1 MSPESAL
8 PPTEHRDAA
17 AADERGPARGGP
29 WPDPDG
35 HERLLE
41 RLIGVRSS
49 KPSFYAAWREKSA
62 RLDRTIETL
71 ERISAALCATPEGP
85 GPLCEA
91 VVEAAGHHFGA
102 RWAAMTFADGPL
114 AHELPAVI
122 VHSKGRVARGWDD
135 APPILPALASR
146 AVAARRAVVA
156 GADDEP
162 GPEVAGEAGGGA
174 VAVPVLLVGTQP
186 ALDIAQLERDEL
198 AGALA
203 VGLPEDAEVKDSDL
217 SVLVTL
223 ANHAGTA
230 LHNAWTFQESERL
243 RVRWE
248 AASRTAE
255 RHAEELERRSRE
267 LERTRDRL
275 EEAGRRQLLSQ
286 ERSRI
291 ARELHDSVAQYL
303 LSIGMSLEWCRRHE
317 SPSSPVYE
325 RVSAAKELARSAVEE
340 IRTVIFELASDGGMD
355 LRRALGEL
363 VEDVEAGTGLRVGLR
378 TYGAERPLGAV
389 AQAALV
395 QIAREALFNV
405 VRHAN
410 AERTW
415 LMLRWQAGGVRLTV
429 ADDGCGDPGELQRRL
444 LRARPSGHHLGLANI
459 GRRVRTLHGS
469 ASFGR
474 RRGGGVKLT
483 VEVPLGGTGG
493 ATP

>member
-1 MSPESAL
+1 MSAESASR
-8 PPTEHRDAA
+8 PTEHPDAA
-17 AADERGPARGGP
+17 GERGSARGGP

-35 HERLLE
+35 HARLIE

-49 KPSFYAAWREKSA
+49 KPSFYAAWREKSE

-102 RWAAMTFADGPL
+102 RWAAMTFVGGPL

-122 VHSKGRVARGWDD
+122 VHSKGGVARGWDD
-135 APPILPALASR
+135 APPVLSELTSR
-146 AVAARRAVVA
+146 ALAARRAVVVA
-156 GADDEP
+156 ADE
-162 GPEVAGEAGGGA
+162 GPETGGGDGGGA
-174 VAVPVLLVGTQP
+174 VAVPMPL
-186 ALDIAQLERDEL
+186 RDEL

-203 VGLPEDAEVKDSDL
+203 VGLPADAEVEESDL
-217 SVLVTL
+217 SILVTL

-243 RVRWE
+243 RVRSE
-248 AASRTAE
+248 DASRTAE

-286 ERSRI
+286 ERNRI
-291 ARELHDSVAQYL
+291 ARELHDSVAQHL

-317 SPSSPVYE
+317 STSSPVYE
-325 RVSAAKELARSAVEE
+325 RVSAAKELARSAVDE
-340 IRTVIFELASDGGMD
+340 IRAVIFGLAGDEGMD
-355 LRRALGEL
+355 LRRALRDL
-363 VEDVEAGTGLRVGLR
+363 VQEVESDTGLRVGLR
-378 TYGAERPLGAV
+378 TYGAALPLGTV
-389 AQAALV
+389 ARDALL
-395 QIAREALFNV
+395 QIAHEALFNV

-410 AERTW
+410 AERAW
-415 LMLRWQAGGVRLTV
+415 LTLRWRTDGVRLAV
-429 ADDGCGDPGELQRRL
+429 ADDGCGDAGELQRRL
-444 LRARPSGHHLGLANI
+444 RRARPSGHHLGLANI
-459 GRRVRTLHGS
+459 GERVRALHGS
-469 ASFGR
+469 ASFER

-483 VEVPLGGTGG
+483 VEVPLGDTGD
-493 ATP
+493 ANA

>member
-1 MSPESAL
+1 MSAEFAS
-8 PPTEHRDAA
+8 PPTEHPEGASA
-17 AADERGPARGGP
+17 HERGPARTGP
-29 WPDPDG
+29 WPDPDR

-85 GPLCEA
+85 GALCEA
-91 VVEAAGHHFGA
+91 VVEAAGHHFSA

-114 AHELPAVI
+114 AHELPPVI
-122 VHSKGRVARGWDD
+122 VHSEGRVARGWDD
-135 APPILPALASR
+135 APPMLPTLAAR

-156 GADDEP
+156 AADDEP
-162 GPEVAGEAGGGA
+162 EPQAGGEEGGGA
-174 VAVPVLLVGTQP
+174 VAVPMPL
-186 ALDIAQLERDEL
+186 RDEL

-203 VGLPEDAEVKDSDL
+203 VGLPAGAEVEESDL
-217 SVLVTL
+217 SVLITL

-255 RHAEELERRSRE
+255 QHAEELERRSRE
-267 LERTRDRL
+267 LERTRGRL

-291 ARELHDSVAQYL
+291 ARELHDSVAQHL

-317 SPSSPVYE
+317 STSSPVYE
-325 RVSAAKELARSAVEE
+325 RVSATKELARSAVDE
-340 IRTVIFELASDGGMD
+340 IRAVIFELASDGQLD
-355 LRRALGEL
+355 LQRALRDL
-363 VEDVEAGTGLRVGLR
+363 VEDVEAGTGLRVSLR
-378 TYGAERPLGAV
+378 MYGPERPVDAV
-389 AQAALV
+389 VQHALV

-410 AERTW
+410 AERAW
-415 LMLRWQAGGVRLTV
+415 LMLRCQAGGVRLAV

-444 LRARPSGHHLGLANI
+444 LRARPSGQHLGLANI
-459 GRRVRTLHGS
+459 GQRVRALHGS
-469 ASFGR
+469 ASFER
-474 RRGGGVKLT
+474 RRGGGVKLS
-483 VEVPLGGTGG
+483 VEVPLGGTG
-493 ATP
+493 AIP

>member
-1 MSPESAL
+1 MSAESAS
-8 PPTEHRDAA
+8 PPTEHPEGA
-17 AADERGPARGGP
+17 AADERRPARGGP

-41 RLIGVRSS
+41 RLIGVRSA

-71 ERISAALCATPEGP
+71 ERISAALCATPGGP
-85 GPLCEA
+85 GALCEA

-114 AHELPAVI
+114 AHELPGVI

-174 VAVPVLLVGTQP
+174 VAVPVLL
-186 ALDIAQLERDEL
+186 RDEL

-203 VGLPEDAEVKDSDL
+203 VGLPEDAEVEDSDL

-325 RVSAAKELARSAVEE
+325 RVSAAKELARSAVDE
-340 IRTVIFELASDGGMD
+340 IRTVIFELASDGGID

-363 VEDVEAGTGLRVGLR
+363 VKDVEAGTGLRVGLR

-410 AERTW
+410 AERAW
-415 LMLRWQAGGVRLTV
+415 LTLRLQADGVRLAV
-429 ADDGCGDPGELQRRL
+429 ADDGCGDAGELQRRL

-459 GRRVRTLHGS
+459 GQRVRALHGS

>member
-1 MSPESAL
+1 MVETAARASEPA
-8 PPTEHRDAA
+8 PP
-17 AADERGPARGGP
+17 G
-29 WPDPDG
+29 
-35 HERLLE
+35 
-41 RLIGVRSS
+41 
-49 KPSFYAAWREKSA
+49 PSFYTAWREKSG

-71 ERISAALCATPEGP
+71 ERISAALCVTPEGP
-85 GPLCEA
+85 GALCEA
-91 VVEAAGHHFGA
+91 VVEAAGHHFSA

-122 VHSKGRVARGWDD
+122 VHSEGRVARGWDD
-135 APPILPALASR
+135 APAMLPTLAAR

-156 GADDEP
+156 AADDERERQAD
-162 GPEVAGEAGGGA
+162 GGEGGGA
-174 VAVPVLLVGTQP
+174 VAVPMPL
-186 ALDIAQLERDEL
+186 RDQL
-198 AGALA
+198 AGVLA
-203 VGLPEDAEVKDSDL
+203 VGLPAGAEVEESDL

-248 AASRTAE
+248 ATSRTAE

-267 LERTRDRL
+267 LERTRGRL

-291 ARELHDSVAQYL
+291 ARELHDTVAQHL

-317 SPSSPVYE
+317 STSSPVYE
-325 RVSAAKELARSAVEE
+325 RVSAAKELARSAVDE
-340 IRTVIFELASDGGMD
+340 IRAVIFELASEGQMD
-355 LRRALGEL
+355 VRRALRDL
-363 VEDVEAGTGLRVGLR
+363 VEDVEAGTGLRVSLR
-378 TYGAERPLGAV
+378 TYGAERPVGAV
-389 AQAALV
+389 AQHALV

-415 LMLRWQAGGVRLTV
+415 LTLRWQAGGVRLTV

-459 GRRVRTLHGS
+459 GQRVRALHGS

-474 RRGGGVKLT
+474 RRGGGVRLR
-483 VEVPLGGTGG
+483 VEVPLGGTGVVI
-493 ATP
+493 P

>member
-1 MSPESAL
+1 MEA
-8 PPTEHRDAA
+8 
-17 AADERGPARGGP
+17 

-41 RLIGVRSS
+41 RLIGIRSS

-85 GPLCEA
+85 GALCEA
-91 VVEAAGHHFGA
+91 VVEAAGHHFSA
-102 RWAAMTFADGPL
+102 RWAAMTFAAGPL
-114 AHELPAVI
+114 VHELPAVI
-122 VHSKGRVARGWDD
+122 VHSEGRVARGWDH
-135 APPILPALASR
+135 APPVLPALTSR
-146 AVAARRAVVA
+146 ALASRRAVVA
-156 GADDEP
+156 AADNEP
-162 GPEVAGEAGGGA
+162 EPQAGEEGGA
-174 VAVPVLLVGTQP
+174 VAVPMPL
-186 ALDIAQLERDEL
+186 RDEL

-203 VGLPEDAEVKDSDL
+203 VGLPEDAEVADSDL

-275 EEAGRRQLLSQ
+275 EKAGRRQLLSQ

-291 ARELHDSVAQYL
+291 ARELHDSVAQHL

-317 SPSSPVYE
+317 STSSPLYE
-325 RVSAAKELARSAVEE
+325 RVSAAKELARSAVDE
-340 IRTVIFELASDGGMD
+340 IRAVIFELASEGQMD
-355 LRRALGEL
+355 LRRALRDL
-363 VEDVEAGTGLRVGLR
+363 VGDVEAGAGLRVSLR
-378 TYGAERPLGAV
+378 TYGAERPVGAV
-389 AQAALV
+389 ARHALL

-410 AERTW
+410 AERAW
-415 LMLRWQAGGVRLTV
+415 LTLRWQADGVRLAV
-429 ADDGCGDPGELQRRL
+429 ADNGCGDAGELQRRL

-459 GRRVRTLHGS
+459 GQRVRGLDGS

-483 VEVPLGGTGG
+483 VEVPLGCTGV
-493 ATP
+493 AIP